1 MSFDVNR
8 LYQLLPAFYRIRDTK
23 FGAKVL
29 TADDKASIAQLTLEL
44 SGIINQDSLEA
55 DDLRSLLDEKQ
66 RGPLKALL
74 SIIADQI
81 AVLEDNFDQLY
92 DDQFIETCAEWVVPY
107 IGDLVAARGLYVYPD
122 ADFSQRSQ
130 VANTLSYRR
139 RKGTAAVLEQLAR
152 DVTGWNA
159 SVVEYFQLL
168 ATTQYLNHL
177 RPENLSVVSI
187 RAWDTHEKIDK
198 PFDKTAH
205 TADVRNIASKR
216 GKYNIQNVGVWLWRI
231 NSYAHTKSPAYKIDN
246 TRYKFNRLGLNAP
259 LYNSPQTDAI
269 ITHLANEDNV
279 AMPIGRNMLTD
290 LDAFYGDG
298 NKSILVYKNDATVL
312 PGDGVPPALADIVKV
327 CNLSD
332 LLDPGG
338 NVIGWANTPVDKI
351 TIDPVL
357 GRLAFPVANAPTKV
371 DVNYFSGFST
381 AMGGGEYSRGKTF
394 DAELK
399 NIIKVPSEQPTIQ
412 AALNALTLTGGV
424 VEVHSNGYFFETP
437 IVKIAAEKKVEL
449 RAADGFNPLLVLSED
464 IAIEGGDEAIFSV
477 NGITFSGGALK
488 IPLKKADASANKLH
502 SLVIEHCTI
511 APGPVPVIGARAS
524 KAAVP
529 ALIIE
534 LSDTLIN
541 VKSSITGS
549 IRSIDGADITLENSI
564 ADAADPTGVVY
575 SGLAGSG
582 FGAALRLINTT
593 VTGKVYAMVINA
605 SNSIFNSELLSADT
619 WASPVIAE
627 RLQQGCIRF
636 SYVPPGSKLPRLYH
650 CQPETAELAATVKPV
665 FTSEKYGDA
674 GYCQLSKYCAQ
685 QIKQGAD
692 DGAEIGVFHNLYQ
705 PQREQNLQA
714 RLDEYLRFGLEA
726 GILYA
731 S

>member
-8 LYQLLPAFYRIRDTK
+8 LYQLLPAFYRVRDTK

-44 SGIINQDSLEA
+44 SSIINQDSLEA

-177 RPENLSVVSI
+177 RPENLSVASI

-216 GKYNIQNVGVWLWRI
+216 GKYNIQNIGVWLWRI

-269 ITHLANEDNV
+269 ITHLANEGNV

-298 NKSILVYKNDATVL
+298 NKSILVYKNDTAVL

-338 NVIGWANTPVDKI
+338 NVIGWANTPVDRI

-357 GRLAFPVANAPTKV
+357 GRLAFPVANVPARV
-371 DVNYFSGFST
+371 EVNYFSGFST

-399 NIIKVPSEQPTIQ
+399 NIIKVPAEQPTIQ

-424 VEVHSNGYFFETP
+424 VEVHSNAYFFETP
-437 IVKIAAEKKVEL
+437 VVKIAAEKKIEL
-449 RAADGFNPLLVLSED
+449 RAADGFNPLLVLSGD

-488 IPLKKADASANKLH
+488 IPFKKADASANKLH

-534 LSDTLIN
+534 LPDTVIN

-549 IRSIDGADITLENSI
+549 IRSVDGADITLENSI

-582 FGAALRLINTT
+582 FGAALNLINTT

-605 SNSIFNSELLSADT
+605 SNSIFNSELLPADT

>member
-8 LYQLLPAFYRIRDTK
+8 LYQLLPAFYRVRDTK

-177 RPENLSVVSI
+177 RPENLAVASI
-187 RAWDTHEKIDK
+187 RAWDTHEKINK

-216 GKYNIQNVGVWLWRI
+216 GKYNIQNIGVWLWRI
-231 NSYAHTKSPAYKIDN
+231 NSYAHTKSSAYKIDS
-246 TRYKFNRLGLNAP
+246 TRYKFNRLGLDAP

-269 ITHLANEDNV
+269 ITHLANESNV

-298 NKSILVYKNDATVL
+298 NESILVYKNDTAVL

-338 NVIGWANTPVDKI
+338 NVIGWANTPVNKI

-357 GRLAFPVANAPTKV
+357 GRLAFPVANSPTKV
-371 DVNYFSGFST
+371 EVNYFSGFST

-399 NIIKVPSEQPTIQ
+399 NIIKVPAEQPTIQ
-412 AALNALTLTGGV
+412 AALNALTLTGGI
-424 VEVHSNGYFFETP
+424 VEVHSNAYFFETP
-437 IVKIAAEKKVEL
+437 VVKIAAEKKIEL
-449 RAADGFNPLLVLSED
+449 RAADGFNPLLVLSGD

-488 IPLKKADASANKLH
+488 IPLKKADVSANKLH

-529 ALIIE
+529 ALVIE
-534 LSDTLIN
+534 LPDTVIN
-541 VKSSITGS
+541 VKSSITGF
-549 IRSIDGADITLENSI
+549 IRSVDGADITLENSI
-564 ADAADPTGVVY
+564 ADAGDPTGVVY
-575 SGLAGSG
+575 SGLAGLG
-582 FGAALRLINTT
+582 FGAALSLINTT

-605 SNSIFNSELLSADT
+605 SNSIFNSELLPADT

-636 SYVPPGSKLPRLYH
+636 SYVPPSSKLSRLYH
-650 CQPETAELAATVKPV
+650 CQPETAQLAATVKPV

-705 PQREQNLQA
+705 PQREQNLRA

>member
-177 RPENLSVVSI
+177 RLENLSVASI
-187 RAWDTHEKIDK
+187 RGWDTHEKIDK

-216 GKYNIQNVGVWLWRI
+216 GKYNIQNIGVWLWRI

-246 TRYKFNRLGLNAP
+246 TRYKFNKLGLNAP

-298 NKSILVYKNDATVL
+298 NKSILVYKNDTAVL

-357 GRLAFPVANAPTKV
+357 GRLAFPVANAPIKV
-371 DVNYFSGFST
+371 EVNYFSGFST

-424 VEVHSNGYFFETP
+424 VEVHSNAYFFETP
-437 IVKIAAEKKVEL
+437 VVKIAAEKKIEL
-449 RAADGFNPLLVLSED
+449 RAADGFNPLLVLSGD
-464 IAIEGGDEAIFSV
+464 IDIEGGDDAIFSV

-488 IPLKKADASANKLH
+488 IPIKKADASANKLH

-511 APGPVPVIGARAS
+511 APGPVPLIGARAS

-534 LSDTLIN
+534 LPDTVIN

-582 FGAALRLINTT
+582 FGAALSLINTT

-605 SNSIFNSELLSADT
+605 SNSIFNSELLPADT

-665 FTSEKYGDA
+665 FTSEKFGDA

-705 PQREQNLQA
+705 PQREQNLRA